1 MTDDWKDTRRDLIAL
16 RVAHG
21 TDSAIGHRCSNIIE
35 ILQNMAEATD
45 PQRVMGLRAQLKKQ
59 TDDLE
64 RFRSGFQ

>member
-1 MTDDWKDTRRDLIAL
+1 MTNWKDTRRDLIAL

-21 TDSAIGHRCSNIIE
+21 ADSAIGHRCSNIVE
-35 ILQNMAEATD
+35 ILQNIAKATD
-45 PQRVMGLRAQLKKQ
+45 PELIRGLKAHIKKQ